1 LEINE
6 ALPYLCAGKRSKRK
20 GTMTFPSSFINRQ
33 MDNQRSEIEL
43 IIAELLQDDPSSF
56 LVEVKI
62 TAGNNVKVFI
72 DKDEGANIDKLVKLN
87 RSLYKR
93 LEESGIFPGND
104 FALEVSSPG
113 LDEPL
118 KLTRQYVKN
127 IGRDVEVILKDG
139 QKIEG
144 KLLGANDREIVVE
157 ILKGKKKESIQHNIA
172 IENIKHT
179 KIQIKF

>member
-1 LEINE
+1 LEIKW
-6 ALPYLCAGKRSKRK
+6 ALPYLCPGKRSKEGNDNVPFFFYLNGK
-20 GTMTFPSSFINRQ
+20 ME
-33 MDNQRSEIEL
+33 NQRSEIES
-43 IIAELLQDDPSSF
+43 IIAELLQEDPSSF

-72 DKDEGANIDKLVKLN
+72 DTDQGANIDKLVKMN
-87 RSLYKR
+87 RGLYKR
-93 LEESGIFPGND
+93 IEESGIFPGND

-118 KLTRQYVKN
+118 KSTRQYIKN

-139 QKIEG
+139 QKMEG
-144 KLLGANDREIVVE
+144 KLLGAKDDEIVVE
-157 ILKGKKKESIQHNIA
+157 ELKGKKKEPAQHNIP

-179 KIQIKF
+179 KIQIKI

>member
-1 LEINE
+1 ME
-6 ALPYLCAGKRSKRK
+6 
-20 GTMTFPSSFINRQ
+20 
-33 MDNQRSEIEL
+33 NQRIEIEA
-43 IIAELLQDDPSSF
+43 IIKELLQDDPSSF

-62 TAGNNVKVFI
+62 TAGNNIKVFV
-72 DKDEGANIDKLVKLN
+72 DNDQGANIDKLVKLN

-93 LEESGIFPGND
+93 IEESTLFPGGD

-118 KLTRQYVKN
+118 KLTRQYIKN

-139 QKIEG
+139 QKLEG
-144 KLLGANDREIVVE
+144 KLLGANEEEIIVE
-157 ILKGKKKESIQHNIA
+157 EPKGKKKEPQQHNIT

-179 KIQIKF
+179 KIQIKIWSS

>member
-1 LEINE
+1 ME
-6 ALPYLCAGKRSKRK
+6 
-20 GTMTFPSSFINRQ
+20 
-33 MDNQRSEIEL
+33 NQKIEIES
-43 IIAELLQDDPSSF
+43 IINELLQDDPSSF

-62 TAGNNVKVFI
+62 TAGNNIKVFV
-72 DKDEGANIDKLVKLN
+72 DNDNGANIDKLVKLN

-93 LEESGIFPGND
+93 IEESALFPNGD

-118 KLTRQYVKN
+118 KLTRQYIKN

-139 QKIEG
+139 QKLAG
-144 KLLGANDREIVVE
+144 KLLGAYDEEIIIE
-157 ILKGKKKESIQHNIA
+157 ESKGKKKEPQQHNIT

-179 KIQIKF
+179 KIQIKIWGS